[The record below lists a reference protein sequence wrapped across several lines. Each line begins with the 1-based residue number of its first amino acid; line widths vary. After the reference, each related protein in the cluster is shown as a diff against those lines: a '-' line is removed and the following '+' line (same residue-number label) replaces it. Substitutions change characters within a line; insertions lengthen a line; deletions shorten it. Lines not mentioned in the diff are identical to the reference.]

1 MGMRPPGVEVYYPR
15 YGTVRSLVL
24 FALFYLVIAHA
35 TTAFVETLRTV
46 APGVEST
53 PLSVVMA
60 GVLWIVLGLVV
71 ALEARRQTRGN
82 PETFVAR
89 QVLVKFLE
97 QHRPTW
103 REHLGWLLGAVVGV
117 AVVRVGW
124 TRFFSTLE
132 NALLV
137 GKRLAER
144 GDFGQF
150 SIANLAW
157 GVGFVL
163 GFVLLAVAADRFLT
177 GLAREI
183 LYQYHVENEGGGPD

>member
-35 TTAFVETLRTV
+35 TTAIVETLRTV

-60 GVLWIVLGLVV
+60 GVLWLVLGVIV
-71 ALEARRQTRGN
+71 GLEVRRQIRDN

-97 QHRPTW
+97 QHRPTV
-103 REHLGWLLGAVVGV
+103 RGHLGWLLGAVVGV

-144 GDFGQF
+144 GDLGQF
-150 SIANLAW
+150 SVANLAW

-177 GLAREI
+177 GLAREL
-183 LYQYHVENEGGGPD
+183 LYQYHRENEGGGPD

>member
-1 MGMRPPGVEVYYPR
+1 MYYPR

-53 PLSVVMA
+53 PLGVVMA
-60 GVLWIVLGLVV
+60 GVLWLVLGLVV
-71 ALEARRQTRGN
+71 PLEARRQTRGN
-82 PETFVAR
+82 PEMFVAR
-89 QVLVKFLE
+89 QVLVKFLD

-103 REHLGWLLGAVVGV
+103 LEHLGWLLGAVVGA

-144 GDFGQF
+144 GELGQF

-177 GLAREI
+177 GLVREL
-183 LYQYHVENEGGGPD
+183 LYRYHRENGGGGPD